1 MILRVNGEEKRFAE
15 EVRTIRQLLDVLSVA
30 CERIAV
36 EHNGEIVDPEAFAD
50 THLQEEDTL
59 EIVTFVG
66 GG

>member
-1 MILRVNGEEKRFAE
+1 MNLRVNGEEKRFPE
-15 EVRTIRQLLDVLSVA
+15 EVQTVGQLLDTLNVA

-36 EHNGEIVDPEAFAD
+36 ELGGEIVGPEAFAD
-50 THLQEEDTL
+50 TLLKENDTV